1 MADNKQMGNRIK
13 KLRIRMGMTQ
23 EEFGELVDG
32 STKSIVSK
40 WERGETSPNP
50 MRKNILI
57 HLGEQ
62 VGIDLS
68 PNNEVEGLLEYA
80 KAEFYRLYIEF
91 IHNCME
97 KSDEKFQRAVLAIH
111 PEKLKEMIIQSI
123 YPTYHDQT
131 ITPADYETIIY
142 DDLQLI
148 IEGQVQS
155 YPSTD
160 EEIEKQLKIEIEELQ
175 AKLLLYYFTPDGTK
189 YTIEELN
196 TEKYHQLHDILES
209 TRYQLENLQ

>member
-80 KAEFYRLYIEF
+80 KAEFNRLYIE
-91 IHNCME
+91 IIYNCME
-97 KSDEKFQRAVLAIH
+97 KSDEKFRY
-111 PEKLKEMIIQSI
+111 I
-123 YPTYHDQT
+123 Y
-131 ITPADYETIIY
+131 E
-142 DDLQLI
+142 
-148 IEGQVQS
+148 
-155 YPSTD
+155 
-160 EEIEKQLKIEIEELQ
+160 
-175 AKLLLYYFTPDGTK
+175 
-189 YTIEELN
+189 
-196 TEKYHQLHDILES
+196 
-209 TRYQLENLQ
+209 